1 VSKKYQQEGK
11 NMTTKEAIDH
21 FGSVKAL
28 ADALRIWPHSV
39 YKWGERPPML
49 RQYQIQVLTR
59 GEIRADD

>member
-1 VSKKYQQEGK
+1 
-11 NMTTKEAIDH
+11 MTTKEAIDH

-59 GEIRADD
+59 GELRADD